1 LSLKVVGVA
10 IDSGSRR
17 GKVGGEWRC
26 IVMTE
31 KDKLG
36 NDTTVKHGETNDDSQ
51 PREEETLDVVEE
63 ASEESFP
70 ASDPPG
76 WIGSTGEDKDADA

>member
-1 LSLKVVGVA
+1 MSLKVVGIA

-17 GKVGGEWRC
+17 GKVGSEWMC
-26 IVMTE
+26 SVMTE
-31 KDKLG
+31 KDNID
-36 NDTTVKHGETNDDSQ
+36 NDTNAKHGETNDESQ
-51 PREEETLDVVEE
+51 PEEEEPFDVVEE

>member
-1 LSLKVVGVA
+1 M
-10 IDSGSRR
+10 
-17 GKVGGEWRC
+17 GGEWRC

-36 NDTTVKHGETNDDSQ
+36 NDANVKHGETNADSQ
-51 PREEETLDVVEE
+51 PQEEETFDVVEE